1 MSETL
6 TVHERAAIPV
16 FTADELL
23 RASSEALA
31 EARRR
36 FDGIAEVPLE
46 AATPES
52 VFDAWDQANMVLE
65 DAFGPISVLNSV
77 HPEAAVRDAGDRALI
92 DESVFLT
99 ELFQNERLF
108 ERVRRVVPVTSAQK
122 QLKKDL
128 LFAQPLSVVGDVPPL
143 NPGALHGHSG
153 RLRFDL
159 AELAQIAKLG
169 VRHRALDLL
178 EKADH
183 RLRILDHLPPSDVV
197 SEAGHFVEDGD
208 LFPQRHNL
216 IHDLHVARRSP
227 ILIGDVVALA
237 RLGAC

>member
-65 DAFGPISVLNSV
+65 LTSLNKVL
-77 HPEAAVRDAGDRALI
+77 PCAMRAI
-92 DESVFLT
+92 
-99 ELFQNERLF
+99 
-108 ERVRRVVPVTSAQK
+108 
-122 QLKKDL
+122 
-128 LFAQPLSVVGDVPPL
+128 
-143 NPGALHGHSG
+143 G
-153 RLRFDL
+153 R
-159 AELAQIAKLG
+159 
-169 VRHRALDLL
+169 
-178 EKADH
+178 
-183 RLRILDHLPPSDVV
+183 S
-197 SEAGHFVEDGD
+197 ST
-208 LFPQRHNL
+208 N
-216 IHDLHVARRSP
+216 RSF
-227 ILIGDVVALA
+227 
-237 RLGAC
+237 